1 MQKNSQTIR
10 GIQMPAYEAVLN
22 NIKPLIARLLH
33 LFLTGEYEQRRE
45 SAIALSKFKGE
56 KATDFLLETYESDN
70 IQDFM
75 ALALGNIDNHK
86 AVGLLINAL
95 NDSQQEVRFHAAQA
109 LGMLENPEALDIL
122 MDALQT
128 YAEASVG
135 VTPEPVVEDATS
147 QIFFEEDAIISAI
160 LAVGKIKNWQAIS
173 LLKKLLSQEKSP
185 RIRASIIM
193 SLGLM
198 SSDKLMPV
206 FQAGLRDE
214 DPRVRANAIEAIES
228 IKSGS
233 IVGIIQPYL
242 DDPSN
247 RVRANV
253 AKAIWKY
260 GDFDVSETLRQM
272 LEHSDKWYR
281 ASAAYAIG
289 EIKDARFVRELA
301 RSLKDEDPD
310 VRRNAA
316 NAMRKIE
323 AKDALTHVR
332 PLLEDPNFDVRVEAV
347 LAVSRCGGASAAD
360 ILKEKLQHE
369 ENFIVQATL
378 ISCIGQSGKPAMIPV
393 IQGYLTSED
402 PRVVSNTIDALVKL
416 SPKSDPALVATLK
429 GLLKHEDNRVKS
441 TAIRTLWVWGEYEVL
456 DRLRELF
463 NSSDKRLIHSAT
475 FVLGEIGKEISLSDV
490 LSSRTNLIV
499 AELID
504 NPDTINE
511 LVQSEAN
518 AVRDAAQPETQA
530 NEAVDTIEPVPETPQ
545 PAPQAEEQNVSDIE
559 KDLPPPMEPVL
570 EILEPTAESSGS
582 DSIQAAPQ
590 PINTQIL
597 PDNSF
602 NEDIEV
608 ANRFMIARN
617 YQAAENVFAQ
627 ILQKSPVHLKALLGI
642 ANLCFLQKKNAEAV
656 KHYQAALKIN
666 PNLVKA
672 HFNLGTIFYYARKYD
687 DAVKHLARALKLY
700 PKILG
705 AYLIL
710 GQIYQIAG
718 KYSESVRLLSHAAA
732 LSPRN
737 PVIYQKLATL
747 HIQLGNYTAAIE
759 VLLKAVDISPV
770 DVESNL
776 LLAYCFNFTG
786 QTQQAFS
793 AMDLTLRAC
802 AQSPQ
807 QELALRQMLKA
818 YLYLNSIPKNTKSS
832 EETEK

>member
-1 MQKNSQTIR
+1 MSVQ
-10 GIQMPAYEAVLN
+10 EAIVN

-45 SAIALSKFKGE
+45 AAIALSKFKGE

-86 AVGLLINAL
+86 AINLLIQAL

-122 MDALQT
+122 MDALQV
-128 YAEASVG
+128 YADASVG
-135 VTPEPVVEDATS
+135 ASPDEQLEEPAS

-160 LAVGKIKNWQAIS
+160 LAVGKIKNWRAIS
-173 LLKKLLSQEKSP
+173 LLKKLLAQEKSP

-193 SLGLM
+193 ALGHM

-206 FQAGLRDE
+206 FQSALRDE
-214 DPRVRANAIEAIES
+214 DSRVRANAIEAIES

-272 LEHSDKWYR
+272 LEHKDKWYR

-289 EIKDARFVRELA
+289 EIKDARFIRELA

-310 VRRNAA
+310 VRRNAT
-316 NAMRKIE
+316 NAIRKIE
-323 AKDALTHVR
+323 AKDALQHIK
-332 PLLEDPNFDVRVEAV
+332 PLLDDPNFDVRVEAV
-347 LAVSRCGGASAAD
+347 LAVSRCGGASTAD
-360 ILKEKLQHE
+360 ILKTKLEHE

-378 ISCIGQSGKPAMIPV
+378 ISCLGTSGKPAMIPV
-393 IQGYLTSED
+393 IKSYLNSED
-402 PRVVSNTIDALVKL
+402 PRVVSNTIDALAKL
-416 SPKSDPALVATLK
+416 TPKSDAAMVATLK
-429 GLLKHEDNRVKS
+429 GLLKHDDNRVKS

-463 NSSDKRLIHSAT
+463 NCQDKRLIQSAT
-475 FVLGEIGKEISLSDV
+475 FVLGEIGKETSQSEELNASI
-490 LSSRTNLIV
+490 NQIV
-499 AELID
+499 TELID
-504 NPDTINE
+504 NPDSINE
-511 LVQSEAN
+511 LIEIEIETVKVTEAADESP
-518 AVRDAAQPETQA
+518 AVEEQAEVKAEESQQPE
-530 NEAVDTIEPVPETPQ
+530 P
-545 PAPQAEEQNVSDIE
+545 PALE

-570 EILEPTAESSGS
+570 EIIEPAPETSA
-582 DSIQAAPQ
+582 DSLKPAAPQ
-590 PINTQIL
+590 PVSSQIL

-602 NEDIEV
+602 HEEIDI
-608 ANRFMIARN
+608 ANRFMSARN
-617 YQAAENVFAQ
+617 YPAAENVFNQ
-627 ILQKSPVHLKALLGI
+627 ILQKSPSHLKALLGI
-642 ANLCFLQKKNAEAV
+642 ANLHFMQKNNAEAV
-656 KHYQAALKIN
+656 KYYQEALKIN

-672 HFNLGTIFYYARKYD
+672 HFNLGTMYYYARKYD
-687 DAVKHLARALKLY
+687 DAVRHLVRALKLY

-718 KYSESVRLLSHAAA
+718 KLSESVRLLTHAAA

-737 PVIYQKLATL
+737 PVIYQKLAIM
-747 HIQLGNYTAAIE
+747 HIQLGDYKSAIE
-759 VLLKAVDISPV
+759 VLLKAVDISPI

-786 QTQQAFS
+786 ECQKAFS
-793 AMDLTLRAC
+793 AMDLTLKSC

-807 QELALRQMLKA
+807 QDNALRQMLKT
-818 YLYLNSIPKNTKSS
+818 YLYLNSLPRIDKNLQETTK
-832 EETEK
+832 

>member
-1 MQKNSQTIR
+1 
-10 GIQMPAYEAVLN
+10 MPSYEAVLN

-86 AVGLLINAL
+86 AVNLLINAL

-122 MDALQT
+122 MDALHVYT
-128 YAEASVG
+128 DASVG
-135 VTPEPVVEDATS
+135 VTPEPALEEPTS

-160 LAVGKIKNWQAIS
+160 LAVGKIKNWRAIS
-173 LLKKLLSQEKSP
+173 LLKRLLAQEKSP

-206 FQAGLRDE
+206 FQAALRDE

-260 GDFDVSETLRQM
+260 GDFDVSDTLRQM
-272 LEHSDKWYR
+272 LSHSDKWYR

-289 EIKDARFVRELA
+289 EIKDARFIRELT

-310 VRRNAA
+310 VRRNAT

-323 AKDALTHVR
+323 DKDALQHIK
-332 PLLEDPNFDVRVEAV
+332 PLLDDPNFDVRVEAA
-347 LAVSRCGGASAAD
+347 LAVSRCAGTSATD
-360 ILKEKLQHE
+360 LLKEKLGQE

-378 ISCIGQSGKPAMIPV
+378 ISCIGQSEKPAMIPV
-393 IQGYLTSED
+393 IKKFLDSED

-416 SPKSDPALVATLK
+416 SPKSDPELIKTLK
-429 GLLKHEDNRVKS
+429 TLLKHEDNRVKS

-463 NSSDKRLIHSAT
+463 SSSDKRLIQSAT
-475 FVLGEIGKEISLSDV
+475 FVIGEIGKEISQSEE
-490 LSSRTNLIV
+490 LSSRVNLIV
-499 AELID
+499 TELID
-504 NPDTINE
+504 NPDMING
-511 LVQSEAN
+511 LITSETKTAEN
-518 AVRDAAQPETQA
+518 A
-530 NEAVDTIEPVPETPQ
+530 PQ
-545 PAPQAEEQNVSDIE
+545 PIITKEPEQTAKTLTPDTPE
-559 KDLPPPMEPVL
+559 KELPPPMEPVL
-570 EILEPTAESSGS
+570 EILQPVPENLKKATQPV
-582 DSIQAAPQ
+582 APQ
-590 PINTQIL
+590 PINSQIL
-597 PDNSF
+597 PDSSF
-602 NEDIEV
+602 NEEIDI
-608 ANRFMIARN
+608 ANRFLAAHN
-617 YQAAENVFAQ
+617 YQAAEKVFTE
-627 ILQKSPVHLKALLGI
+627 ILKKSPAHLKAILGI
-642 ANLCFLQKKNAEAV
+642 ANLCFLQKKNVEAV

-687 DAVKHLARALKLY
+687 EAVKHLARALKLY

-718 KYSESVRLLSHAAA
+718 KFSESVRLLTHAAA

-737 PVIYQKLATL
+737 PVIYQKLATM
-747 HIQLGNYTAAIE
+747 HIQLGNYNSAIE
-759 VLLKAVDISPV
+759 VLLKAVDISPA

-786 QTQQAFS
+786 QTQKAFS

-818 YLYLNSIPKNTKSS
+818 YLYLNSIPKSPKTNQ
-832 EETEK
+832 ETQK

>member
-1 MQKNSQTIR
+1 
-10 GIQMPAYEAVLN
+10 MPAYEAVIS

-33 LFLTGEYEQRRE
+33 FFLTGEYEQRRE

-75 ALALGNIDNHK
+75 ALALGNIDNLK
-86 AVGLLINAL
+86 AVNLLIHAL

-122 MDALQT
+122 MDALHV

-135 VTPEPVVEDATS
+135 VTPEPPLEEAAS

-160 LAVGKIKNWQAIS
+160 LAVGKIKNWRAIS
-173 LLKKLLSQEKSP
+173 LLKKLLAQEKSA

-198 SSDKLMPV
+198 ASDKLMPV
-206 FQAGLRDE
+206 FQAALRDE
-214 DPRVRANAIEAIES
+214 DPRVRANAIEAIET

-242 DDPSN
+242 EDPSN

-260 GDFDVSETLRQM
+260 GDFDVSDTLRQM
-272 LEHSDKWYR
+272 LEHPDKWYR

-301 RSLKDEDPD
+301 KALKDEDPD
-310 VRRNAA
+310 VRRNAT
-316 NAMRKIE
+316 NAMRKVE
-323 AKDALTHVR
+323 AKDALQHVK
-332 PLLEDPNFDVRVEAV
+332 PLLDDPNFDVRVEAV
-347 LAVSRCGGASAAD
+347 LAVSRCAPEIANEL
-360 ILKEKLQHE
+360 LKEKLQHE

-393 IQGYLTSED
+393 IRSYLDSED

-416 SPKSDPALVATLK
+416 SPKSDPALISMLK
-429 GLLKHEDNRVKS
+429 TLLKHEDNRVKS

-456 DRLRELF
+456 DKLRELF
-463 NSSDKRLIHSAT
+463 SSPDKRLIQSAT
-475 FVLGEIGKEISLSDV
+475 FVLGEIGKEISKVEV
-490 LSSRTNLIV
+490 LSARVNLIV
-499 AELID
+499 TELID
-504 NPDTINE
+504 NPETIND
-511 LVQSEAN
+511 LIRSESAS
-518 AVRDAAQPETQA
+518 AESTAPAQTAEEST
-530 NEAVDTIEPVPETPQ
+530 
-545 PAPQAEEQNVSDIE
+545 PQAEPELTADKETSGE
-559 KDLPPPMEPVL
+559 PERELPPPMEPEF
-570 EILEPTAESSGS
+570 EILQPSADPASKEPE
-582 DSIQAAPQ
+582 QPAAALPQ
-590 PINTQIL
+590 PISAQIL

-602 NEDIEV
+602 NEEIEI
-608 ANRFMIARN
+608 ANRFVTARN
-617 YQAAENVFAQ
+617 YPAAEKVFAQ
-627 ILQKSPVHLKALLGI
+627 ILHKSPSHLKAILGI

-656 KHYQAALKIN
+656 KYYQSALKIN

-687 DAVKHLARALKLY
+687 DAVKHLAKALKLY

-718 KYSESVRLLSHAAA
+718 KFSESVRLMTHAAA

-747 HIQLGNYTAAIE
+747 HIQLGKYDDAIE
-759 VLLKAVDISPV
+759 VLLKAVDISPA

-776 LLAYCFNFTG
+776 LLAYCFNLTG
-786 QTQQAFS
+786 QSQKAFS

-807 QELALRQMLKA
+807 QDLALRQMLKA
-818 YLYLNSIPKNTKSS
+818 YLYLSSIQKEPTPAQENNNAS
-832 EETEK
+832 

>member
-1 MQKNSQTIR
+1 MQRNSQTRR
-10 GIQMPAYEAVLN
+10 GTHMPAYEAVLN
-22 NIKPLIARLLH
+22 NIRPLIARLLH

-122 MDALQT
+122 MDALQA
-128 YAEASVG
+128 YSEASVG
-135 VTPEPVVEDATS
+135 VTPDPALEEATG

-160 LAVGKIKNWQAIS
+160 LAVGKIKNWRAIS
-173 LLKKLLSQEKSP
+173 LLKKLLAQEKSP

-193 SLGLM
+193 ALGLM

-206 FQAGLRDE
+206 FQAALRDE

-242 DDPSN
+242 EDPSN

-272 LEHSDKWYR
+272 LEHKDKWYR

-310 VRRNAA
+310 VRRNAT

-323 AKDALTHVR
+323 AKDALTHVK
-332 PLLEDPNFDVRVEAV
+332 PLLDDPNFDVRVEAV
-347 LAVSRCGGASAAD
+347 LAVNRCAGAAAAD
-360 ILKEKLQHE
+360 LLKDKLKHE

-393 IQGYLTSED
+393 IQGYLKSED

-416 SPKSDPALVATLK
+416 SPKSEPTLVATLK
-429 GLLKHEDNRVKS
+429 SLLKHEDNRVKS
-441 TAIRTLWVWGEYEVL
+441 TAIRTLWVWGEYEVV

-463 NSSDKRLIHSAT
+463 NSTDKRLIQSAT
-475 FVLGEIGKEISLSDV
+475 FVLGEIGKEISQSEA

-499 AELID
+499 TELID
-504 NPDTINE
+504 NPDTINS
-511 LVQSEAN
+511 LVAAETEN
-518 AVRDAAQPETQA
+518 VRETAAQDEQPTVTEQAPE
-530 NEAVDTIEPVPETPQ
+530 E
-545 PAPQAEEQNVSDIE
+545 PQAKAQDSEEVEVN
-559 KDLPPPMEPVL
+559 LPPPMEPVL
-570 EILEPTAESSGS
+570 EILEPAADNADTTGTP
-582 DSIQAAPQ
+582 AAPQ

-597 PDNSF
+597 PDSSF

-608 ANRFMIARN
+608 ANRFMAARN
-617 YQAAENVFAQ
+617 YPAAEKVFAQ
-627 ILQKSPVHLKALLGI
+627 ILQKSPTHLKALLGI
-642 ANLCFLQKKNAEAV
+642 ANLYFLQKKNAEAV
-656 KHYQAALKIN
+656 ESYQAALKIN

-687 DAVKHLARALKLY
+687 EAVKHLARALKLY

-747 HIQLGNYTAAIE
+747 HIQLGNYQAAIE

-802 AQSPQ
+802 AQAPQ

-818 YLYLNSIPKNTKSS
+818 YLYLNSIPKNAKSA
-832 EETEK
+832 EETAK

>member
-1 MQKNSQTIR
+1 
-10 GIQMPAYEAVLN
+10 MPAHEAVIN
-22 NIKPLIARLLH
+22 NLKPLIARLLH
-33 LFLTGEYEQRRE
+33 IFLTGEYEQRRE
-45 SAIALSKFKGE
+45 AAIALSKFKGE
-56 KATDFLLETYESDN
+56 KATDFLLQTYESDN

-86 AVGLLINAL
+86 AVSLLINAL

-122 MDALQT
+122 MDALQA
-128 YAEASVG
+128 YSDANVG
-135 VTPEPVVEDATS
+135 VTPEATLEEPAG

-160 LAVGKIKNWQAIS
+160 LAVGKIKNWRAIS
-173 LLKKLLSQEKSP
+173 LLKKLLAQEKSA

-198 SSDKLMPV
+198 STDKMMPV
-206 FQAGLRDE
+206 FQAALRDE

-242 DDPSN
+242 EDPSN

-260 GDFDVSETLRQM
+260 GDFDVSDTLRQM
-272 LEHSDKWYR
+272 LEHPDKWYR

-289 EIKDARFVRELA
+289 EIKDARFIRELA
-301 RSLKDEDPD
+301 RALKDEDPD
-310 VRRNAA
+310 VRRNAT
-316 NAMRKIE
+316 NAIRKIE
-323 AKDALTHVR
+323 AKDALQHVK
-332 PLLEDPNFDVRVEAV
+332 PLLDDPNFDVRVEAV
-347 LAVSRCGGASAAD
+347 LAVSRCAGEAAAD
-360 ILKEKLQHE
+360 LLKDKLQHE

-378 ISCIGQSGKPAMIPV
+378 VSCLGQTGNPAMIPV
-393 IQGYLTSED
+393 IRGYLDSED

-416 SPKSDPALVATLK
+416 SPKSDPALVTTLK
-429 GLLKHEDNRVKS
+429 TLLKHEDNRVKS
-441 TAIRTLWVWGEYEVL
+441 TAIRTLWVWGVYEVI

-463 NSSDKRLIHSAT
+463 NSPDKRLIQSAT
-475 FVLGEIGKEISLSDV
+475 FVLGEIGKEISLSEA
-490 LSSRTNLIV
+490 LSKKVNLIV
-499 AELID
+499 TELID
-504 NPDTINE
+504 NPETINS
-511 LVQSEAN
+511 LVASETAAAANSQTSPATATAAHSEPLPTESEA
-518 AVRDAAQPETQA
+518 
-530 NEAVDTIEPVPETPQ
+530 VP
-545 PAPQAEEQNVSDIE
+545 AESEVE
-559 KDLPPPMEPVL
+559 LPPPMEPL
-570 EILEPTAESSGS
+570 FEILQPATEQAAA
-582 DSIQAAPQ
+582 QAVAAPQ

-597 PDNSF
+597 PDNTF

-608 ANRFMIARN
+608 ANRFVAARN
-617 YQAAENVFAQ
+617 YPAAEKVFAQ
-627 ILQKSPVHLKALLGI
+627 ILHKSPSHLKAILGI
-642 ANLCFLQKKNAEAV
+642 ANLYFLQKKNSEAV
-656 KHYQAALKIN
+656 KHYLSALAIN

-672 HFNLGTIFYYARKYD
+672 HFNLGTIYYYARKYD
-687 DAVKHLARALKLY
+687 DAVKHLGKALKLY

-718 KYSESVRLLSHAAA
+718 KFSESVRLLTHAAA

-747 HIQLGNYTAAIE
+747 HIQLGNYSDAIE

-786 QTQQAFS
+786 QGQKAFS
-793 AMDLTLRAC
+793 AMDLTLKAC

-807 QELALRQMLKA
+807 QDQALRQMLKA
-818 YLYLNSIPKNTKSS
+818 YIYLNSIQKNSKPDQ
-832 EETEK
+832 EKTQ